1 VRPVEQI
8 MAAFNVVHR
17 SHTRFVAEGR
27 GQDFAD
33 LVDELLSGT
42 SPGVLRRRCCSLH
55 LGTLQATALPM
66 TSPALRM
73 HLGLSDLYA
82 AGRHPLTCGTSTRKE
97 AHRKLRPTLLSPPC
111 SSA

>member
-42 SPGVLRRRCCSLH
+42 SQGSYDAVAAACI
-55 LGTLQATALPM
+55 LGLSKPPLPM
-66 TSPALRM
+66 TSPAAHASWTFR
-73 HLGLSDLYA
+73 SVRCWTTPAD
-82 AGRHPLTCGTSTRKE
+82 CGTSTRKE

-111 SSA
+111 SA